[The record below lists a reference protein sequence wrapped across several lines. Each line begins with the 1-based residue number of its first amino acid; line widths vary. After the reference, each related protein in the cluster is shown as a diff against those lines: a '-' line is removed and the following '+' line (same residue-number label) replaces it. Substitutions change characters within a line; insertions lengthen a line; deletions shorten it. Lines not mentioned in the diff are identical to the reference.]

1 MKKIEKIRAVL
12 LCVSIF
18 LILAVLGVA
27 FREKKK
33 QIVIKSDKLQR
44 SSSINASIELKN
56 VSYSTINDD
65 NFKEWDIK
73 AGSAKYFKD
82 KERVVLE
89 DLKVNLY
96 RLDGKIYRLE
106 GKHGEF
112 DTKTRNIKM
121 EGRVKGILPD
131 DTEIQTESVFYDH
144 ERHIITTEDK
154 ILIKRGKSSIE
165 GLGMVIDLKKEKLS
179 ILGKVKAL
187 GNR

>member
-44 SSSINASIELKN
+44 SSSNNASIELKN
-56 VSYSTINDD
+56 VSYSTINKD
-65 NFKEWDIK
+65 NFKEWDLK

-121 EGRVKGILPD
+121 KGRVKGILPD

-144 ERHIITTEDK
+144 ERHIITTKDK
-154 ILIKRGKSSIE
+154 ILIKRGKSSME